1 MTENWTNTKGNF
13 ALIIVGVVP
22 RYVRYQEGARE
33 WLKLGGHSLPSCI
46 YLPILTQLCLFQYLP
61 WLPLTTAEVFLE
73 GNLCYKAV
81 PSGRSLECS
90 LARPPRP
97 SRMVSACPVSFSA
110 HLMTSSATVIL
121 FHFRFLYMDLQT
133 QPSSCISESWDVLT
147 PLPVTSF
154 LSVLRAT
161 IQSSKSFQWSLSSV
175 KLVYCK
181 GLSPLLSLKP
191 FYDREPRAA
200 ASLTISSKRR
210 SLWAL
215 NF

>member
-1 MTENWTNTKGNF
+1 MTEAWGPLP
-13 ALIIVGVVP
+13 ALLHLSSNSDS
-22 RYVRYQEGARE
+22 A
-33 WLKLGGHSLPSCI
+33 LSLPVSA
-46 YLPILTQLCLFQYLP
+46 LTPSHYSR
-61 WLPLTTAEVFLE
+61 EIFLE

-81 PSGRSLECS
+81 PSGRSLDCS

-97 SRMVSACPVSFSA
+97 SRMVSTCPVSFSA

-161 IQSSKSFQWSLSSV
+161 IQSSKPFQWSLSSV

-181 GLSPLLSLKP
+181 WLSPLLS
-191 FYDREPRAA
+191 
-200 ASLTISSKRR
+200 
-210 SLWAL
+210 
-215 NF
+215 